1 MEDWQVKLQ
10 IQAMAIMVEVEGMKA
25 ENVSRIDNGHS
36 IAYDDFAFSEK
47 SQELMV
53 IAAQICNR

>member
-25 ENVSRIDNGHS
+25 ENADRADKGHS
-36 IAYDDFAFSEK
+36 IAYDDCSFHEK
-47 SQELMV
+47 SKELSV
-53 IAAQICNR
+53 IANEMCSR